1 MKTPNSVSQ
10 KIRGGGGG
18 GPVAN
23 FYTMITKLVSFL
35 KMFYLMKKLNELLF
49 IRFFSLWGLK

>member
-10 KIRGGGGG
+10 KIRGGGG